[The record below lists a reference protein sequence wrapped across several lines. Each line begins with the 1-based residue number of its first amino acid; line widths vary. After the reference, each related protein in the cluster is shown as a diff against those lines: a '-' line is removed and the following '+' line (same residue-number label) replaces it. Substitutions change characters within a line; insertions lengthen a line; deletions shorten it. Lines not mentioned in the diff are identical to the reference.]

1 MGSAVTGG
9 IPHYYLYGDQGADV
23 ELDFLNIEVIRER
36 SGPNDWRIDPH
47 AHPDHLQILYV
58 REGGGTIRMEDNKLE
73 IPAPGVLVV
82 PAGIVHQIDFNPGT
96 DGFVVTAALGCLKTA
111 GAGDP
116 RLGEAA
122 ERPAAYPLEGT
133 GINIQAVDDTFHWLH
148 REYIWSAPGRRTA
161 IMAQFMRILV
171 VVLRLNITSQG
182 PDIVTPDRD
191 YDLLIRYRALLET
204 HFRGERS
211 LAFYADQLA
220 VTTARLNAACKV
232 RAGKTA
238 SELLYERLIIEA
250 KRYLIYTESNVAQ
263 VAHLTGFDDPAYFN
277 RFFTRRAGM
286 SPGAFRKQAG
296 SPTACRAIASNC
308 KMSNFRA
315 FRSIVRPP

>member
-9 IPHYYLYGDQGADV
+9 IPHYYLYGDQGTDV

-36 SGPNDWRIDPH
+36 SGPHDWRISPH
-47 AHPDHLQILYV
+47 AHPDHLQVLLV
-58 REGGGTIRMEDNKLE
+58 REGGGTIRMEDSTLT

-82 PAGIVHQIDFNPGT
+82 PAGIVHQIDFAPGT
-96 DGFVVTAALGCLKTA
+96 DGFVVTAALGCLKSA
-111 GAGDP
+111 SAGDT
-116 RLGEAA
+116 RLIQAA

-133 GINIQAVDDTFHWLH
+133 GVSIPAVNDTFHWLH

-171 VVLRLNITSQG
+171 VMLRLSIAHDAPG
-182 PDIVTPDRD
+182 IAATPDRD
-191 YDLLIRYRALLET
+191 YDLLVRYRALLES

-211 LAFYADQLA
+211 LAFYASHLA
-220 VTTARLNAACKV
+220 VTPARLNAACKA

-238 SELLYERLIIEA
+238 SDLLYERVVIEA
-250 KRYLIYTESNVAQ
+250 KRYLIYTESTVAQ
-263 VAHLTGFDDPAYFN
+263 VAHLSGFEDPAYFN

-286 SPGAFRKQAG
+286 SPGAFRKQT
-296 SPTACRAIASNC
+296 TA
-308 KMSNFRA
+308 
-315 FRSIVRPP
+315 PGG